1 MKRSIAYMM
10 VGVFL
15 SFVLI
20 ACEREEDIPTPKF
33 DVYNVTVEPSYNLA
47 TITCSVS
54 SSITLEEVRAYVA
67 KSPDFAD
74 AVSVLMVE
82 LEKGKYAGIVEGLEQ
97 ASIYRIRFQV
107 GNKWSSLQSDEQIE
121 FQTIE
126 RDKVMPV
133 VVTLPAKD
141 VTYTSAVLGCT
152 MTHEQA
158 DKILECGFI
167 YGNDPGLSILKDMIK
182 VCKQSGDGF
191 SASMANLRH
200 STTYY
205 VRAYLITE
213 VGLVYG
219 NEICFSTD
227 NIFEP
232 LDLGLSVKWGQVN
245 VGAGSPLSCG
255 SYFAWGETKPK
266 EEYSWETYKFSI
278 NETFSKYNSEDGLV
292 VIEAVDDAAT
302 INLGG
307 NWRIPTR
314 EEWQELIDSCVWTSY
329 NGYYKVTS
337 KVNNRS
343 IFLYEGGYRK
353 STGGLINALFYW
365 SSSLCE
371 ENMSSAYGLYM
382 SWWHNPDNVLE
393 MVVGT
398 SYERY
403 IGMPVRPVWNE

>member
-1 MKRSIAYMM
+1 MKKSIAYIL
-10 VGVFL
+10 VSIFF
-15 SFVLI
+15 SFILI
-20 ACEREEDIPTPKF
+20 ACEREEGIPTTKLDIY
-33 DVYNVTVEPSYNLA
+33 DVTIEPSYSLA
-47 TITCSVS
+47 TITCEVR
-54 SSITLEEVRAYVA
+54 SSITVEDVRAYVA
-67 KSPDFAD
+67 QSSDFAE
-74 AVSVLMVE
+74 AISVVMIE
-82 LEKGKYAGIVEGLEQ
+82 QEEGKYAGIVEGLEQ
-97 ASIYRIRFQV
+97 ASTYYIRFQA
-107 GNKWSSLQSDEQIE
+107 GNKWSSLQGDTCIE

-126 RDKVMPV
+126 RGKVEPIII
-133 VVTLPAKD
+133 TQSPKD
-141 VTYTSAVLGCT
+141 VTFMSASLACT
-152 MTHEQA
+152 MTHEQC

-167 YGNDPGLSILKDMIK
+167 YGNASGLSVLKDMKK

-191 SASMANLRH
+191 STSMVDLRH

-205 VRAYLITE
+205 VRAYVITE
-213 VGLVYG
+213 VGLAYG
-219 NEICFSTD
+219 NEVCFSTD
-227 NIFEP
+227 NIYEP
-232 LDLGLSVKWGQVN
+232 QDLGLSVKWAQVN